1 MLNLVVLQGRL
12 VRDPELKKT
21 NSGASVVSG
30 TLAVDRDYQPGG
42 EKKCD
47 FIDFFAWRQTAE
59 FMTKWFHKGN
69 LVMVKGELHSRKW
82 QDRDGN
88 NRINWEV
95 EVDETWFC
103 GDRAKESSAVNVEPP
118 KFEELG
124 EDQPASELPF

>member
-47 FIDFFAWRQTAE
+47 FVDFTAWRQTAE
-59 FMTKWFHKGN
+59 FISKWFKKGN

-88 NRINWEV
+88 NRTSWEV

-103 GDRAKESSAVNVEPP
+103 GDRAKESSGVNVEPP
-118 KFEELG
+118 TFEELG
-124 EDQPASELPF
+124 EGESGELPF

>member
-21 NSGASVVSG
+21 NGGASVVSG

-47 FIDFFAWRQTAE
+47 FVDFTAWRQTAE
-59 FMTKWFHKGN
+59 FISKWFCKGN

-88 NRINWEV
+88 NRMNWEV

-118 KFEELG
+118 TFEELG
-124 EDQPASELPF
+124 EGESSDLPF

>member
-47 FIDFFAWRQTAE
+47 FVDFTAWRQTAE
-59 FMTKWFHKGN
+59 FISKWFRKGN

-82 QDRDGN
+82 QDKDGN

-95 EVDETWFC
+95 EVDDAWFC
-103 GDRAKESSAVNVEPP
+103 GDRKTEGVAVEPP
-118 KFEELG
+118 AFEEVG
-124 EDQPASELPF
+124 EDIGGDLPF

>member
-42 EKKCD
+42 EKKTD
-47 FIDFFAWRQTAE
+47 FVDFTAWRNTAE
-59 FMTKWFHKGN
+59 FMSKWFHKGN

-103 GDRAKESSAVNVEPP
+103 GDRAKESSAADVEPP
-118 KFEELG
+118 TFEELG
-124 EDQPASELPF
+124 EDSVPGELPF